1 MQKVK
6 NKQTNKYN
14 IQVHVRLEGFAHKK
28 NECYKCLK
36 KFYVVRVE
44 GRCMRDGGKLSRNK
58 TEFLCMN
65 EM

>member
-6 NKQTNKYN
+6 N
-14 IQVHVRLEGFAHKK
+14 KK

-44 GRCMRDGGKLSRNK
+44 GRCMGDGGKLNRNK